1 MRPRSIY
8 LILVSTGAL
17 IIGVLLFARSR
28 QRDPNRP
35 ANAPAAVVSTEPA
48 ASSINSAIAFTVDA
62 GFARLGAIL
71 VSRDARPNEATLTFK
86 DDAAYR
92 RFLARAQAQGLT
104 VIDQLDALR
113 SVRVRYDRIDALKKD
128 LAQNAGDYADAA
140 ANYFLRI
147 PEKPAKASRAD
158 ISQVPLRNNTLA
170 FLGATGDRSNWGRGV
185 TLAILDSGVS
195 ALDPTFTG
203 RVRTIDVGAG
213 SLPGTTVEAGHGTS
227 VASLAAGLAAD
238 APGVAP
244 AANLISIRVTGAD
257 GMSDIFTVAQGILAA
272 VDAGAKVIN
281 ISLGGY
287 GTTAV
292 LTAAIDYAE
301 SHGALIVAAAGN
313 DQATQLTWPAAD
325 TRVVSVGAVDAIGQ
339 QVTFSNSSPQLQITA
354 PGYGVQ
360 TAWLDSQRVYV
371 DGTSA
376 SAPIVAGAIA
386 AVMSANPG
394 FTPAQAWEVLATT
407 ASDAGAPGADA
418 DYGRGILN
426 LGWAMTYNDLT
437 RVDPAVSNHYYDTAN
452 SQMDFVV
459 QNRGGQSVSGL
470 TLDVDTNGF
479 TVSYRVPALAA
490 SASTVIT
497 VPVDQKTLIA
507 NGALTY
513 KTTLSTPIGVND
525 QDASNNIKTSRLTP
539 PKK

>member
-8 LILVSTGAL
+8 LILFSAGAL
-17 IIGVLLFARSR
+17 VIGFLLFARS
-28 QRDPNRP
+28 QQHDPNPP
-35 ANAPAAVVSTEPA
+35 ANSP
-48 ASSINSAIAFTVDA
+48 SAISAADPARSPVNAAITATVDA
-62 GFARLGAIL
+62 GLARLSAML
-71 VSRDARPNEATLTFK
+71 VSRDARPKEATLTFK

-104 VIDQLDALR
+104 IVDQLDGLR
-113 SVRVRYDRIDALKKD
+113 SVRVRYDRVASLQKD
-128 LAQNAGDYADAA
+128 LAQDAADYADAS

-147 PEKPAKASRAD
+147 PEKPARAD
-158 ISQVPLRNNTLA
+158 RAEITQVPLRNGTLA
-170 FLGATGDRSNWGRGV
+170 FLGATGDRSTWGRGV
-185 TLAILDSGVS
+185 TLAFLDSGVS

-203 RVRTIDVGAG
+203 RVRTLDVGAG
-213 SLPGTTVEAGHGTS
+213 SLPGTTGEAGHGTA
-227 VASLAAGLAAD
+227 VAALAAGIAAD

-257 GMSDIFTVAQGILAA
+257 GLSDIFTVARGILAA
-272 VDAGAKVIN
+272 VDAGAQIIN

-301 SHGALIVAAAGN
+301 AHGTLIVAAAGN
-313 DQATQLTWPAAD
+313 DQANQLTWPAAD
-325 TRVVSVGAVDAIGQ
+325 TRVVSVGAVDAVGQ

-360 TAWLDSQRVYV
+360 TAWLDGQRVYV

-376 SAPIVAGAIA
+376 SSPIVAGAIA

-394 FTPAQAWEVLATT
+394 YTATQAWEVIAATT
-407 ASDAGAPGADA
+407 SDAGAPGADA

-426 LGWAMTYNDLT
+426 LGWAMSHNDLT
-437 RVDPAVSNHYYDTAN
+437 RVDPAISTHYYDAAN
-452 SQMDFVV
+452 SQMEFVV
-459 QNRGGQSVSGL
+459 QNRGGQSISGL
-470 TLDVDTNGF
+470 TLDVDTDGF
-479 TVSYRVPALAA
+479 TTTYRVPSLGPG
-490 SASTVIT
+490 ASTVIA
-497 VPVDQKTLIA
+497 VPVDQKNLVA
-507 NGALTY
+507 NGSIKYT
-513 KTTLSTPIGVND
+513 TTLSPPIGTVD
-525 QDASNNIKTSRLTP
+525 QDFSNNIKTSRLTP

>member
-8 LILVSTGAL
+8 LILFSGGAL
-17 IIGVLLFARSR
+17 VIAILIAARPR
-28 QRDPNRP
+28 QITSQPTNP
-35 ANAPAAVVSTEPA
+35 AETPAKPAVHSTEA
-48 ASSINSAIAFTVDA
+48 AINVTVEISL
-62 GFARLGAIL
+62 ARLRSL
-71 VSRDARPNEATLTFK
+71 VISRDARPNEATLTFK

-104 VIDQLDALR
+104 VISQLDALR
-113 SVRVRYDRIDALKKD
+113 SVRVRFERLDSLQKD
-128 LAQNAGDYADAA
+128 IARNGGDYTDTA

-147 PEKPAKASRAD
+147 PEKPAKADRAD
-158 ISQVPLRNNTLA
+158 IDQVPLRNTTLA
-170 FLGATGDRSNWGRGV
+170 FVGASGDRSTWGRGV

-203 RVRTIDVGAG
+203 RVRTIDIGAG
-213 SLPGTTVEAGHGTS
+213 SLPGTSGDAGHGTS
-227 VASLAAGLAAD
+227 VASLAAGISVD

-244 AANLISIRVTGAD
+244 ASNLISIRVTGAD
-257 GMSDIFTVAQGILAA
+257 GRSDIFTVAQGILAA
-272 VDAGAKVIN
+272 VDAGAQVIN

-287 GTTAV
+287 ATTAV

-301 SHGALIVAAAGN
+301 SHGTVIVAAAGN

-325 TRVVSVGAVDAIGQ
+325 TRVISVGAVDAIGQ

-360 TAWLDSQRVYV
+360 TAWLDGQRVYV

-386 AVMSANPG
+386 AVMSVNPG
-394 FTPAQAWEVLATT
+394 YTAAQAWEVLAATV
-407 ASDAGAPGADA
+407 SDAGTPGADP

-426 LGWAMTYNDLT
+426 LGWAMNYNNPS
-437 RVDPAVSNHYYDTAN
+437 RVDPAVSSHYYDTAN

-459 QNRGGQSVSGL
+459 QNRGAQSVSGL

-479 TVSYRVPALAA
+479 TVSYRVPSLNAG
-490 SASTVIT
+490 ASTVIA
-497 VPVDQKTLIA
+497 VPVDQKTLVA
-507 NGALTY
+507 NGSMKY
-513 KTTLSTPIGVND
+513 ITTLSTPIGIVD
-525 QDASNNIKTSRLTP
+525 QDPSNNIKTSRLTP

>member
-8 LILVSTGAL
+8 LILFCGGAL
-17 IIGVLLFARSR
+17 VIAILIAARPRPTVVARS
-28 QRDPNRP
+28 
-35 ANAPAAVVSTEPA
+35 ANTTTTALLAPTNPVETAIDSTAE
-48 ASSINSAIAFTVDA
+48 T
-62 GFARLGAIL
+62 GLARLRSL
-71 VSRDARPNEATLTFK
+71 VVSRDARLDEATLTFK

-92 RFLARAQAQGLT
+92 RFLARARAQGLT
-104 VIDQLDALR
+104 VISQLDALR
-113 SVRVRYDRIDALKKD
+113 SVRVRYERLESVQRD
-128 LAQNAGDYADAA
+128 LALNAGDYADAA

-147 PEKPAKASRAD
+147 PEKPAKADRAD
-158 ISQVPLRNNTLA
+158 ITQVPLRNNTLA
-170 FLGATGDRSNWGRGV
+170 FLGANGDRTTWGRGV
-185 TLAILDSGVS
+185 TLAIIDSGVS

-203 RVRTIDVGAG
+203 RVRTIDIGAG
-213 SLPGTTVEAGHGTS
+213 SLPGTTGEAGHGTA
-227 VASLAAGLAAD
+227 VAALAAGLATD

-257 GMSDIFTVAQGILAA
+257 GRSDIFTVAQAILAA
-272 VDAGAKVIN
+272 VDAGAQIIN

-287 GTTAV
+287 ATTAV

-301 SHGALIVAAAGN
+301 SHGAVIVAAAGN

-325 TRVVSVGAVDAIGQ
+325 TRVVSVGAVDALGQ

-360 TAWLDSQRVYV
+360 TAWLDGQRVYV

-394 FTPAQAWEVLATT
+394 YTATQAWTVLAATT
-407 ASDAGAPGADA
+407 SDAGAPGADP

-426 LGWAMTYNDLT
+426 LGWAMNYNNLAH
-437 RVDPAVSNHYYDTAN
+437 VDPAVSAHYYDAAN

-459 QNRGGQSVSGL
+459 QNRGAQSISGL

-479 TVSYRVPALAA
+479 TATYRVPSLSAG
-490 SASTVIT
+490 ASTVIT
-497 VPVDQKTLIA
+497 VPVDQKTLEA
-507 NGALTY
+507 NGSMKY
-513 KTTLSTPIGVND
+513 ITTLSAPIGIVD
-525 QDASNNIKTSRLTP
+525 QDPANNIKTSRLTP